1 MPPRVHPLLQI
12 MVDNEQIRAIKSEFF
27 ALRNGEIADRLR
39 RAGSPYKIIFGLQL
53 SQLDAMA
60 ARLHK
65 STELADALWQNTSTR
80 ESRLLAV
87 LVYPLDSLTRQ
98 VAADMLAQADTRE
111 LVDLLCFKLVRN
123 LPDAEVLVGELCTT
137 DVYAALRLAMN
148 LLCLQKLENLDSVY
162 ALAQA
167 ELANR
172 ESTCR
177 IVARQV
183 VDEIDFLRE
192 NDE

>member
-1 MPPRVHPLLQI
+1 MHPLLQI

-60 ARLHK
+60 ARLQK

-87 LVYPLDSLTRQ
+87 LVYPLESLTRQ

-148 LLCLQKLENLDSVY
+148 LLCLQKNICRGFKHGASSNKRGAQY
-162 ALAQA
+162 AVLSGKERTVSDAA
-167 ELANR
+167 SDR
-172 ESTCR
+172 E
-177 IVARQV
+177 
-183 VDEIDFLRE
+183 EK
-192 NDE
+192 

>member
-1 MPPRVHPLLQI
+1 MHPLLQI

-60 ARLHK
+60 ARLQK
-65 STELADALWQNTSTR
+65 SMELAETLWQNSSTR

-87 LVYPLDSLTRQ
+87 LVFPLDRLTRQ
-98 VAADMLAQADTRE
+98 LAAELLAQADTRE

-123 LPDAEVLVGELCTT
+123 LPDAEALVGELSGADT
-137 DVYAALRLAMN
+137 YAALRLAMN
-148 LLCLQKLENLDSVY
+148 LLCLQKLENLDAVY

-167 ELANR
+167 ELANAD
-172 ESTCR
+172 STCR

-192 NDE
+192 SDGN

>member
-60 ARLHK
+60 ARLQK
-65 STELADALWQNTSTR
+65 STELADVLWQNTSTR

-98 VAADMLAQADTRE
+98 VAAD
-111 LVDLLCFKLVRN
+111 
-123 LPDAEVLVGELCTT
+123 
-137 DVYAALRLAMN
+137 
-148 LLCLQKLENLDSVY
+148 
-162 ALAQA
+162 
-167 ELANR
+167 
-172 ESTCR
+172 
-177 IVARQV
+177 
-183 VDEIDFLRE
+183 
-192 NDE
+192 

>member
-1 MPPRVHPLLQI
+1 

-60 ARLHK
+60 ARLQK
-65 STELADALWQNTSTR
+65 SMELAGALWQNTSTR

-123 LPDAEVLVGELCTT
+123 LPDAEVLVCELCTT